1 MAGFGIDRETGKPLS
16 GWPHVAQSLGV
27 IFTTRFGDRVMR
39 RWVGSLVPNLLGENM
54 TQETFVKFFA
64 AVGAALEFEPRV
76 RLIKVLP
83 LSVSRDGRAEIR
95 MEVEYRPRGHLGD
108 FTPAGRKRVAFDV
121 DGGRFVPRE
130 TEDISE

>member
-1 MAGFGIDRETGKPLS
+1 MAGFGIDRETGKPLT

-54 TQETFVKFFA
+54 TTSTFVKFFA

-76 RLIKVLP
+76 RLIQVFP
-83 LSVSRDGRAEIR
+83 LSVSRTGAAEIR

-108 FTPAGRKRVAFDV
+108 FTPEGRKRVVMAEQS
-121 DGGRFVPRE
+121 GRFIARE
-130 TEDISE
+130 IEDIEE

>member
-54 TQETFVKFFA
+54 TVPTFVKFFA
-64 AVGAALEFEPRV
+64 AVGVALELEPRV
-76 RLIKVLP
+76 RLIQVLP
-83 LSVSRDGRAEIR
+83 LSVSRSGGAEIKID
-95 MEVEYRPRGHLGD
+95 VEWRPRGHLGD
-108 FTPAGRKRVAFDV
+108 FTPQGRKRVMIVEQA
-121 DGGRFVPRE
+121 GRFVTRE
-130 TEDISE
+130 VEDIQE